1 VCEKRQNDVKQCR
14 CCRVSLSSILFFIAA
29 FAIWCLI
36 VASLYHKMSDG
47 DKTSPYHHPTG
58 QTVDIVGIEIG
69 GSGRNCECHISPS
82 YCRSALHVDAV
93 VHFHFMQI
101 QMPSSGNPKKRAAP
115 QVKTTMPAK
124 KIKRAPR
131 KKKKGTDEDEKKD
144 EVVVVAEP
152 EVNEEDAIGAY
163 WVTDGIDRCLVGFLP
178 YHLLFRKHLYDGK
191 LAQVVEFLRE
201 SDFEADKK
209 KNLDKKGVC
218 RAVLI
223 ESVTST

>member
-1 VCEKRQNDVKQCR
+1 L
-14 CCRVSLSSILFFIAA
+14 RVPHLSKL
-29 FAIWCLI
+29 L
-36 VASLYHKMSDG
+36 
-47 DKTSPYHHPTG
+47 
-58 QTVDIVGIEIG
+58 
-69 GSGRNCECHISPS
+69 RISPACGCS
-82 YCRSALHVDAV
+82 CSFPFYADPDAFLWQSQEACCTASQD
-93 VHFHFMQI
+93 HDASQENKK
-101 QMPSSGNPKKRAAP
+101 SSKEE
-115 QVKTTMPAK
+115 
-124 KIKRAPR
+124 
-131 KKKKGTDEDEKKD
+131 KKGTNEDEKKD

-223 ESVTST
+223 KSVTST